1 MGKIYK
7 LTDKNN
13 NVLYPMTIGDAIAVD
28 GSTLTQKITFEATP
42 DKRGMMSATDKT
54 KLDGIATG
62 ATANKGTVTGVTI
75 TAGTGITVN
84 DQTQITTSGVRT
96 ISLATSGVTKGT
108 YKSVEVDE
116 YGRVTDASNPTT
128 LAGYGITDAS
138 IDNNGTIHLGGK
150 TITPLTGSNYV
161 TLNGTQTLK
170 NKTYY
175 GSTYNDFTLR
185 AACAKAVDE
194 AISDS
199 SSLNLPT
206 SKAVAAYVNSALVS
220 VLKYQGTVT
229 STSGL
234 PANHKVGYVYVV
246 AEAGTYAGKSC
257 EVGDYIICKTA
268 GTTANNAHWDVI
280 NGENQVSDGNPT
292 LSWGVTSKVA
302 TVDGTDIHVKMPENP
317 AANKADKGTT
327 LKDYFIEDAFIDNNG
342 TIHLGDKKI
351 TPLTQHQ
358 DISGKQDKITAS
370 GILKGDGTGS
380 VSAAVAGTDYLKPVT
395 AVTTPT
401 ADTSSVTQ
409 IISGVTQTTSG
420 QITVKKSAFTIAKS
434 VPSDAKFTDTTYND
448 VTTSIQGLM
457 TPTMLTKLNGIE
469 EGATKIVT
477 TAVTSTEYSDSSI
490 LSIITGA

>member
-7 LTDKNN
+7 LSDKNG

-28 GSTLTQKITFEATP
+28 GATLTKKITTEATQTA
-42 DKRGMMSATDKT
+42 RGMMSAEDKK

-62 ATANKGTVTGVTI
+62 ATANTGTVTGVTI
-75 TAGTGITVN
+75 KAGTGIAVD
-84 DQTQITTSGVRT
+84 DQTEITTSGERT
-96 ISLATSGVTKGT
+96 ISLAASGVAAGT
-108 YKSVEVDE
+108 YKSVTVDT
-116 YGRVTDASNPTT
+116 YGRVTNGSNPTT
-128 LAGYGITDAS
+128 LGGYGITDAK
-138 IDNNGTIHLGGK
+138 IVDGTITLGANS
-150 TITPLTGSNYV
+150 ITPLTDDSNYV
-161 TLNGTQTLK
+161 TLDGNQALT
-170 NKTYY
+170 NKTYNGY
-175 GSTYNDFTLR
+175 TL
-185 AACAKAVDE
+185 AEACAKAVDE
-194 AISDS
+194 ETMS
-199 SSLNLPT
+199 STSTNLPT
-206 SKAVAAYVNSALVS
+206 SKAVAAYVDGALVS

-234 PANHKVGYVYVV
+234 PATHKVGYVYVV
-246 AEAGTYAGKSC
+246 AEAGTYAGQSC

-280 NGENQVSDGNPT
+280 NGENQVSDNNPT
-292 LSWGVTSKVA
+292 LNWGTKSTVA
-302 TVDGTDIHVKMPENP
+302 TVDGTDIHVTMPSNP
-317 AANKADKGTT
+317 AANKADKATT
-327 LKDYFIEDAFIDNNG
+327 LAGYGITDAKIVDG
-342 TIHLGDKKI
+342 TITLGSATI

-448 VTTSIQGLM
+448 VTTSEHGLM
-457 TPTMLTKLNGIE
+457 TPEMLTKLNGIE
-469 EGATKIVT
+469 EGATKIVA
-477 TAVTSTEYSDSSI
+477 TAVTSTEYNDSSI